1 MHLDEQPLS
10 QVAGAL
16 IAKAT
21 ILDSNKELLLK
32 KRISNSNTRGSR
44 VVGYAVNNTLR
55 QDEIAKLV
63 NEQTK
68 QIEKSFLDS
77 PAPKDGKLKKRFS
90 IHEEQ
95 KGDLSHLMD
104 SHVKPKKLA
113 KKMEMG
119 DNGEVNK

>member
-1 MHLDEQPLS
+1 MHLEEQPLS

-32 KRISNSNTRGSR
+32 NRMSNSNTRGSR

-63 NEQTK
+63 NQQTK
-68 QIEKSFLDS
+68 KIEKLFLDS
-77 PAPKDGKLKKRFS
+77 PALKDAKLKKRLS
-90 IHEEQ
+90 INEEQ
-95 KGDLSHLMD
+95 KGDLSHLME
-104 SHVKPKKLA
+104 SHVKPKKLV
-113 KKMEMG
+113 KKVEMG
-119 DNGEVNK
+119 DNGEVYK